1 EIRATR
7 KRRRNNQRRRYLSA
21 TYPTRAATTRMIA
34 VCPSAETRTMIGSM
48 EPRDAKRAGHGRQ
61 NRSKPGQELRE
72 QHRPDAK
79 PEKEVLRPP
88 HTYVRLEREST
99 QPRQD
104 LRSAPP
110 PQLVPREIDGQGCDH
125 DRADHEPQVDA
136 PRRRERARREQRR
149 NRRQRNT
156 KLFR

>member
-1 EIRATR
+1 MIVTSSPASSIRLRISGEIRATR

-34 VCPSAETRTMIGSM
+34 VCPSAET
-48 EPRDAKRAGHGRQ
+48 RDAKRAGHGRQ

-88 HTYVRLEREST
+88 HTYVRLERES
-99 QPRQD
+99 
-104 LRSAPP
+104 
-110 PQLVPREIDGQGCDH
+110 
-125 DRADHEPQVDA
+125 
-136 PRRRERARREQRR
+136 
-149 NRRQRNT
+149 
-156 KLFR
+156 